1 MNDPMAGH
9 LAQVAPKT
17 LHDLLEA
24 VARKNPAAR
33 AVADMDSELSYAALL
48 ERVDAYAKGLLAAGV
63 QRGDRVAMLT
73 PPSIDFW
80 IVYHAAASIGAIW
93 LGINPRYQSRD
104 FEYVLGDSDPA
115 VLITCSPFDGRD
127 YCTELRPFLKAG
139 VPMVC
144 HGEPTAGALSLA
156 AFLTRGAEIS
166 DARLAAAR
174 AAVTAEDIALIVYTS
189 GTTGKPK
196 GAMLSHRAIVSLA
209 VLNASWM
216 GSDALARALCA
227 APANHVGGINNCC
240 MCVLAGGGTIIFHP
254 RVDMVALGQLS
265 LRERPTYLVAS
276 PTSFSMTLSG
286 GGDVA
291 EYFTCLRLI
300 VFGGATTPRSIL
312 EQIAQFG
319 PRLASVYGMTETCG
333 ISTRT
338 NESDDLEVLS
348 VTVGK
353 ALPGL
358 ELRVAGPDGSV
369 CATGETGEIQVKGT
383 YVMSGYFRNPQAT
396 AEAFTADGYL
406 RTGDL
411 ALVREDGNLVVV
423 GRLKEMFKSG
433 GYNIYP
439 IEIEQAI
446 CEHPAVAQAAVVP
459 ISHPVFQEVGFAFVQ
474 PRLGGAVTA
483 DELRD
488 FLRKRIANYKIPK
501 HFCVE
506 AELPTLP
513 TLKID
518 KVTLKTRA
526 ASLSRASGAAPG

>member
-1 MNDPMAGH
+1 VRHLAMNDPMAKH
-9 LAQVAPKT
+9 LAQAAPST
-17 LHDLLEA
+17 LHDLLKA

-33 AVADMDSELSYAALL
+33 AVADMDSELAYGALAD
-48 ERVDAYAKGLLAAGV
+48 RVDAYAKGLLAAGV

-80 IVYHAAASIGAIW
+80 IVYHAATSIGVIW
-93 LGINPRYQSRD
+93 LGVNPRYRSRD

-115 VLITCSPFDGRD
+115 VVIAWSPFEDRD
-127 YCTELRPFLKAG
+127 YCSELKPLMKAG
-139 VPMVC
+139 VPLVC
-144 HGEPTAGALSLA
+144 HGDPTAGALSQA
-156 AFLTRGAEIS
+156 AFLARGAEIS

-174 AAVTAEDIALIVYTS
+174 AAVKPEDIALIVYTS

-209 VLNASWM
+209 VVNAAWM
-216 GSDALARALCA
+216 GSEALARALCA

-312 EQIAQFG
+312 EQIAPFG
-319 PRLASVYGMTETCG
+319 PRLVSVYGLTESCG

-338 NESDDLEVLS
+338 DDNADLEALS
-348 VTVGK
+348 VTVGR

-358 ELRVAGPDGSV
+358 HLRVAHPDGSV
-369 CATGETGEIQVKGT
+369 CAVGESGEIQMKGP
-383 YVMSGYFRNPQAT
+383 YVMSGYFRKPQAT
-396 AEAFTADGYL
+396 ADAFTADGFL
-406 RTGDL
+406 HTGDL
-411 ALVREDGNLVVV
+411 AQMRADGNLVVV

-474 PRLGGAVTA
+474 PKPGGTVTA
-483 DELRD
+483 EELRD
-488 FLRKRIANYKIPK
+488 FLHTRIANYKIPK
-501 HFCVE
+501 HFSIE

-513 TLKID
+513 TLKVD
-518 KVTLKTRA
+518 KMTLKTRA
-526 ASLSRASGAAPG
+526 AAMS